1 MADEI
6 EPEDYWGFLAIPER
20 PQRPKVHPTRGQ
32 QLQIADHLDDIA
44 DEKLIGCPLGPT
56 APFTAQRL
64 TLGAA
69 YRLVASDMRSL
80 SDGES

>member
-1 MADEI
+1 MTDKI
-6 EPEDYWGFLAIPER
+6 EPEDYWGFLAIPQE
-20 PQRPKVHPTRGQ
+20 PQGPRIRPTRGQ
-32 QLQIADHLDDIA
+32 QRQVANYLDEIA
-44 DEKLIGCPLGPT
+44 DEKLSGYPLGPT
-56 APFTAQRL
+56 DTFTAQRL